1 MGLIHCPYCGVEL
14 PDHARYCDA
23 CGHRLTVED
32 RTMPPNRQIIVE
44 DNSGSTRD
52 SHNRFITFILE
63 NSAAVVLGIVVYWGD
78 GNGGF
83 LGYLSWS

>member
-1 MGLIHCPYCGVEL
+1 
-14 PDHARYCDA
+14 
-23 CGHRLTVED
+23 
-32 RTMPPNRQIIVE
+32 MPPNRQIIVE